1 MTITSRRWRRPP
13 RRCPEW
19 CARDHQCT
27 ARHGYPSGE
36 HRSDPLRWRTAYGTL
51 VATRIETIQGEGR
64 MEVRAV
70 AKLPADQGLAR
81 RQAQQLAV
89 QIDLAI
95 RDVLRLL
102 PLPET
107 SARPALQ
114 RRSAPELLTR
124 AEMTHRG

>member
-1 MTITSRRWRRPP
+1 
-13 RRCPEW
+13 
-19 CARDHQCT
+19 
-27 ARHGYPSGE
+27 
-36 HRSDPLRWRTAYGTL
+36 
-51 VATRIETIQGEGR
+51 